1 MPSNF
6 DLEHMKKL
14 ATGNPEEFEKVAN
27 ELREKIIT
35 GGREEGSEEVLR
47 QLQWVIN
54 GKILKGKPGLGAHFL
69 IMPMMWEKFNELRS
83 KLQLIRA
90 YQQEI
95 EMARG
100 KFES

>member
-1 MPSNF
+1 MPHGF
-6 DLEHMKKL
+6 ILEYMIKL
-14 ATGNPEEFEKVAN
+14 AKENIEEFERIAR
-27 ELREKIIT
+27 ELREKVIT
-35 GGREEGSEEVLR
+35 GYRRESSETELR
-47 QLQWVIN
+47 QLQWVID